1 MKSPPFLH
9 HLNHRIRFKQPKHKN
24 MQEKKI
30 TEKRNYL
37 DISSKRFVW
46 IEFSKN
52 FHWMWIF
59 INSSFADVFILA
71 LFGTHWNYI
80 HTKSIYAWANK
91 THSYDM
97 LCLYFIESF
106 NKKRKRN
113 TTANLCKRKSKSDN
127 LFCFSLHLFTWEL
140 SVSLNCFCVYIL
152 VDLNWN
158 ERSFFLLIH
167 LNFARNK

>member
-1 MKSPPFLH
+1 
-9 HLNHRIRFKQPKHKN
+9 

-37 DISSKRFVW
+37 DISSTRFVW

-80 HTKSIYAWANK
+80 HTKSIYASANK

-106 NKKRKRN
+106 NKKRKKKTQRQIYAKEN
-113 TTANLCKRKSKSDN
+113 QSRIICFVFLCIYLLGNFRYLSIVSVYIFLSIWIEMSV
-127 LFCFSLHLFTWEL
+127 LFSCSFTW
-140 SVSLNCFCVYIL
+140 IL
-152 VDLNWN
+152 RETNSRETN
-158 ERSFFLLIH
+158 KAAH
-167 LNFARNK
+167 HNFKLPSKAQ